1 MSEGLSSHVTTLEA
15 FPWQVVSGRWG
26 SDATQTFQPATGLLH
41 VPQVKG
47 TPAIIASSCTFV
59 RDPWAVDP
67 RMEMATSPAVRSPRR
82 PKLTAKEARELA
94 LSILKAA
101 EASRLR
107 FAEEEA
113 AQGISWEERS

>member
-1 MSEGLSSHVTTLEA
+1 MSERLSSSVATPEA
-15 FPWQVVSGRWG
+15 LPWQLVSGRWV
-26 SDATQTFQPATGLLH
+26 SDSRQLPQPATSLLR
-41 VPQVKG
+41 VIQVMG
-47 TPAIIASSCTFV
+47 AAAIIASSCTFV
-59 RDPWAVDP
+59 TDPWAVDP

-101 EASRLR
+101 ETSRLR

-113 AQGISWEERS
+113 AQGISWEEQS